1 MIASPTAW
9 STIRVAAT
17 FLLILTGCGRAPA
30 SAAKPAAQ
38 ITPSRAEETGRRI
51 ERICLGSPRPSV
63 IVEVRDG
70 MGNPAAIGA
79 TLEIRDGTFRDS
91 SKRGDSWDG
100 LHLEAGGGR
109 PGIYDA
115 LITRPWYKSVRIH
128 GIKAPGDTVC
138 HYVYR
143 YDVRRVTLELRAGV
157 PAVRY
162 VRVFPESQSLG
173 VPEWPEQMAVYVDAN
188 PGASHAVSW
197 SSSDT
202 TVVKVLPTGLIIP
215 QCRRGRGIAKVIAR
229 SVADPRVHGFGIV
242 EVDPIRDTQGL
253 EPGKARETA
262 DACQRRLGRKPTR

>member
-1 MIASPTAW
+1 MIASPEAR
-9 STIRVAAT
+9 STIHVAVT
-17 FLLILTGCGRAPA
+17 FLLILTGCGRAHASPA
-30 SAAKPAAQ
+30 RSTAHVS
-38 ITPSRAEETGRRI
+38 PSRAEETGRQI
-51 ERICLGSPRPSV
+51 ERICLGPPGPAV
-63 IVEVRDG
+63 IVEVRDA

-100 LHLEAGGGR
+100 LHLEAGGRR

-115 LITRPWYKSVRIH
+115 RITRPWYKPVRVH

-138 HYVYR
+138 HYAYPS
-143 YDVRRVTLELRAGV
+143 DMRRVILELHKGA
-157 PAVRY
+157 PAVRQ

-173 VPEWPEQMAVYVDAN
+173 VPEWPEQMSEYVEAN

-202 TVVKVLPTGLIIP
+202 RVVKVLPTGVIIP
-215 QCRRGRGIAKVIAR
+215 QCRRNRGTAKVIAR

-242 EVDPIRDTQGL
+242 EVDPIRDSRGL
-253 EPGKARETA
+253 EPGEARDMA
-262 DACQRRLGRKPTR
+262 DACQRRLGRKPPR